1 LRRFSHCEGR
11 IFSSYEAPPLAFA
24 WACSF
29 LPDRYHHRA
38 SAPAASEATPQKP
51 NHKQKQDRANGSVDD
66 RGDNAGTEMDADLR
80 QQPVANK
87 RADNAYYQIA
97 DESESGPP
105 YDLSG
110 QPASDETDEQYDQKT
125 FIRQMHGGELQTR
138 ETPLA
143 GC

>member
-1 LRRFSHCEGR
+1 
-11 IFSSYEAPPLAFA
+11 
-24 WACSF
+24 
-29 LPDRYHHRA
+29 
-38 SAPAASEATPQKP
+38 
-51 NHKQKQDRANGSVDD
+51 
-66 RGDNAGTEMDADLR
+66 MDADLR

-125 FIRQMHGGELQTR
+125 FIRQMHGGASK
-138 ETPLA
+138 PA
-143 GC
+143 